1 MISSISDKISNFII
15 AKDEK
20 PHIRCD
26 NSSITKSNQP
36 HLLGRPVVVPNS
48 WPLSLIISPTSS
60 SNSVGNGP
68 EPTRVR
74 YALVTPTTFDIL
86 EGAIPEPK
94 AAPAVVGLEEV
105 TKGYVPYSIS
115 ICTP

>member
-1 MISSISDKISNFII
+1 MYS
-15 AKDEK
+15 
-20 PHIRCD
+20 
-26 NSSITKSNQP
+26 
-36 HLLGRPVVVPNS
+36 NS

-68 EPTRVR
+68 EPTLVR

-86 EGAIPEPK
+86 EGAIPDPK

-105 TKGYVPYSIS
+105 TNG
-115 ICTP
+115 